1 MMEKSL
7 TMVDSFV
14 CIDLETTG
22 LNPKRDKI
30 IEIGAVKVE
39 RGQIVDLFE
48 TFVNPHRK
56 LEERIVQLTGITD
69 EDLSGAPDMAQ
80 VLPQVLAFIGED
92 ILLGHSILFDY
103 SFLNN
108 GLLPAG
114 LVNLTA
120 SIASLKTMAGVRK
133 EEHLQVFTELE
144 AVAKVQSIKSSNA
157 IEGIVTSDERIA
169 AIVNQNSAPLNHNE
183 AEIAGYRD
191 ALNEIH
197 QGHAYIDFRER
208 DILRLHE
215 IMMSLAGYEYGGQYK
230 TDDNVILEVDA
241 DGNRRV
247 RFRPTPASETKQA
260 MEQLE
265 LAYMEAKSD
274 AAINQLLLIPCVILD
289 FLCIHPFRDG
299 NGRMSRLLSLL
310 LLYKN
315 GYDAGKYVSFE
326 EQINNYKA
334 YYYEALRQSSTGWET
349 NENDYF
355 PFMENFLSTLYMC
368 YKELDKR
375 FAVVHGKKVT
385 KKARIEAT
393 ILNSLT
399 PVSKSDI
406 CHILPDVSPTTVEA
420 VLGAMVKAGT
430 ILKIGQGRASRYIAR

>member
-1 MMEKSL
+1 M
-7 TMVDSFV
+7 
-14 CIDLETTG
+14 
-22 LNPKRDKI
+22 
-30 IEIGAVKVE
+30 
-39 RGQIVDLFE
+39 
-48 TFVNPHRK
+48 RK
-56 LEERIVQLTGITD
+56 
-69 EDLSGAPDMAQ
+69 
-80 VLPQVLAFIGED
+80 
-92 ILLGHSILFDY
+92 FDY

-108 GLLPAG
+108 GLLPAN
-114 LVNLTA
+114 LVNLTS
-120 SIASLKTMAGVRK
+120 SITALKTMAGMRR
-133 EEHLQVFTELE
+133 EEYTKIFTELE
-144 AVAKVQSIKSSNA
+144 AVAKIQSIKSSNA

-197 QGHAYIDFRER
+197 SGYEHIDFRQR

-215 IMMSLAGYEYGGQYK
+215 VMMGFTGYEYGGKYK

-247 RFRPTPASETKQA
+247 RFCPTPASETPEA

-265 LAYMEAKSD
+265 LAYFD
-274 AAINQLLLIPCVILD
+274 ARCDANINQLLLIPCVILD

-315 GYDAGKYVSFE
+315 GFDAGKYVSFE

-334 YYYEALRQSSTGWET
+334 YYYEALRQSSAGWDT
-349 NENDYF
+349 NENSYF

-368 YKELDKR
+368 YKELDKL
-375 FAVVHGKKVT
+375 FAVVNGKKVT

-393 ILNSLT
+393 VLSSLA
-399 PVSKSDI
+399 PISKAEI
-406 CHILPDVSPTTVEA
+406 CKILPDVSPTTVEA
-420 VLGAMVKAGT
+420 VLGEMVRAGAV
-430 ILKIGQGRASRYIAR
+430 KRIGAGRASRYIKT

>member
-1 MMEKSL
+1 M
-7 TMVDSFV
+7 
-14 CIDLETTG
+14 
-22 LNPKRDKI
+22 
-30 IEIGAVKVE
+30 
-39 RGQIVDLFE
+39 
-48 TFVNPHRK
+48 RK
-56 LEERIVQLTGITD
+56 
-69 EDLSGAPDMAQ
+69 
-80 VLPQVLAFIGED
+80 
-92 ILLGHSILFDY
+92 FDY

-108 GLLPAG
+108 GLLPAN
-114 LVNLTA
+114 LVNLTSNISA
-120 SIASLKTMAGVRK
+120 LKTMAGVRK
-133 EEHLQVFTELE
+133 EEYTQIFTELE

-197 QGHAYIDFRER
+197 LGYEHIDFRER

-215 IMMSLAGYEYGGQYK
+215 IMMTFTDYEYGGHYK
-230 TDDNVILEVDA
+230 TDDNVILEIDA

-247 RFRPTPASETKQA
+247 RFRPTSAAETPRA

-265 LAYMEAKSD
+265 LAYMEARGD
-274 AAINQLLLIPCVILD
+274 ANINQLLLIPCIILD

-315 GYDAGKYVSFE
+315 GFDAGKYVSFE

-334 YYYEALRQSSTGWET
+334 GYYESLRQSSKGWES
-349 NENDYF
+349 NENSYF
-355 PFMENFLSTLYMC
+355 PFIESFLSTLYMC

-375 FAVVHGKKVT
+375 FAVVHGKKIT
-385 KKARIEAT
+385 KKARVEAT
-393 ILNSLT
+393 VFNSLI
-399 PVSKSDI
+399 PISKAEI
-406 CHILPDVSPTTVEA
+406 CRILPDVSPTTVEA
-420 VLGAMVKAGT
+420 ALGAMVKSGT
-430 ILKIGQGRASRYIAR
+430 IKRIGSARSARYIKA

>member
-1 MMEKSL
+1 MM
-7 TMVDSFV
+7 
-14 CIDLETTG
+14 
-22 LNPKRDKI
+22 R
-30 IEIGAVKVE
+30 
-39 RGQIVDLFE
+39 R
-48 TFVNPHRK
+48 
-56 LEERIVQLTGITD
+56 
-69 EDLSGAPDMAQ
+69 
-80 VLPQVLAFIGED
+80 
-92 ILLGHSILFDY
+92 FDY

-108 GLLPAG
+108 GLLPAK
-114 LVNLTA
+114 LVNLTS

-133 EEHLQVFTELE
+133 EEYAQIFTELE

-197 QGHAYIDFRER
+197 LGYKHIDFRRR
-208 DILRLHE
+208 DILRLHD
-215 IMMSLAGYEYGGQYK
+215 MMLSIAGYEFGGQYK

-247 RFRPTPASETKQA
+247 RFRPTSAEDTPEA

-265 LAYMEAKSD
+265 LAYLEARDD
-274 AAINQLLLIPCVILD
+274 ANINQLLLIPCVILD

-310 LLYKN
+310 LLYRN

-334 YYYEALRQSSTGWET
+334 YYYESLRLSSAGWE
-349 NENDYF
+349 NGKNDYF
-355 PFMENFLSTLYMC
+355 PFIENFLSTLYMC

-375 FAVVHGKKVT
+375 FAVVHGKKIT
-385 KKARIEAT
+385 KKARVEAT
-393 ILNSLT
+393 VLNSLT
-399 PVSKSDI
+399 PLSKAEI
-406 CHILPDVSPTTVEA
+406 CKILPDVSPTTVEA
-420 VLGAMVKAGT
+420 VLGAMVKSGS
-430 ILKIGQGRASRYIAR
+430 IKRIGSSRSTRYIKA

>member
-1 MMEKSL
+1 M
-7 TMVDSFV
+7 
-14 CIDLETTG
+14 
-22 LNPKRDKI
+22 
-30 IEIGAVKVE
+30 
-39 RGQIVDLFE
+39 
-48 TFVNPHRK
+48 RK
-56 LEERIVQLTGITD
+56 
-69 EDLSGAPDMAQ
+69 
-80 VLPQVLAFIGED
+80 
-92 ILLGHSILFDY
+92 FDY

-108 GLLPAG
+108 GLLPAS
-114 LVNLTA
+114 LVNLTT

-133 EEHLQVFTELE
+133 EEHLRIFTELE
-144 AVAKVQSIKSSNA
+144 SVAKIQSVKSSNA
-157 IEGIVTSDERIA
+157 IEGIVTSDTRIA
-169 AIVNQNSAPLNHNE
+169 EIVNQNSAPLNHNE
-183 AEIAGYRD
+183 MEIAGYRD

-197 QGHAYIDFRER
+197 TGHQYIDFRQS

-215 IMMSLAGYEYGGQYK
+215 IMMSMTGYEYGGKYK
-230 TDDNVILEVDA
+230 VTDNYILEEDKQ
-241 DGNRRV
+241 GNRRI
-247 RFRPTPASETKQA
+247 RFVPTPAAETAQA

-265 LAYMEAKSD
+265 LAYMAARSD
-274 AAINQLLLIPCVILD
+274 ANINQLLLIPCVILD

-334 YYYEALRQSSTGWET
+334 FYYDALQQSSTGWAT

-375 FAVVHGKKVT
+375 FAIVHGSKVT

-393 ILNSLT
+393 VLNSLT
-399 PVSKSDI
+399 PLSKADI
-406 CHILPDVSPTTVEA
+406 CKILPDVSPSTVEA
-420 VLGAMVKAGT
+420 VLGAMVRTGS
-430 ILKIGQGRASRYIAR
+430 IRRIGPPRSARYIKA